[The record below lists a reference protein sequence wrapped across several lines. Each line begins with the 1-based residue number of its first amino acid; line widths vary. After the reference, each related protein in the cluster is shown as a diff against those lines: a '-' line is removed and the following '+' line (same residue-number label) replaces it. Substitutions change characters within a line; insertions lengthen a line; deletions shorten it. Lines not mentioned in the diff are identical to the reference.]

1 VTLKEADLMFVRRTR
16 DVRVRPLD
24 REVVEDGALVD
35 RSLGLRDQLGAPH
48 VTVPLRRAVD
58 CDLRALLAAGIAA
71 ILEVGR
77 EVHVFGDGA
86 RSVDVVLI
94 VCEERRYTVSD
105 LVASEMDTDNLL
117 PTWFAHDHFSR
128 SALELISLKR
138 PSQRMFPGLH

>member
-16 DVRVRPLD
+16 DIRVRPLD

-48 VTVPLRRAVD
+48 ITVPLRRAVD
-58 CDLRALLAAGIAA
+58 CDLCALLAAGIADV
-71 ILEVGR
+71 LKVRR

-86 RSVDVVLI
+86 RSVNVVLV

-105 LVASEMDTDNLL
+105 LVTCEMDAENLL

-138 PSQRMFPGLH
+138 PSQRMVPELH